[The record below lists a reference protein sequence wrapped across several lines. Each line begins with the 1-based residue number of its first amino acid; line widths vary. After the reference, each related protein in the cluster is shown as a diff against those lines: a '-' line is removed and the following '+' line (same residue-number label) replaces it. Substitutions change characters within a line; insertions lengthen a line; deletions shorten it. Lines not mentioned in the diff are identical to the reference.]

1 MAVPDAGMRH
11 GRQQGVA
18 LITALLVVALAV
30 SAATAM
36 ATRLQVD
43 VRRTG
48 NLLHGEQAYAYAL
61 SAESWAYII
70 LRKDAGESEY
80 DALDEDWATALPPIS
95 VEGGIVSGRI
105 TDLQGRFNVNNL
117 VAPGGKPDQVQVD
130 YFKRLLTV
138 LKLDPELSAALLD
151 WIDADINAT
160 FPGGAEDDAY
170 LLLDPPYRAANR
182 PLVSISELQLIQGFT
197 AEAVAAL
204 APHVTA
210 LPKATAINV
219 NTATPQVLLA
229 LDEDITEQG
238 VEALVAEREQKPFTD
253 NGDFLA
259 HDSLAGVDPTIPP
272 TGVSSDWFQVS
283 TDVHVGNGQARVQSL
298 LERDSGKLHVVSRV
312 RTGERLLPP
321 G

>member
-1 MAVPDAGMRH
+1 MRYR
-11 GRQQGVA
+11 RQLGVA

-36 ATRLQVD
+36 ATRMHVD
-43 VRRTG
+43 VRRTA

-70 LRKDAGESEY
+70 LRKDVKDSQH

-105 TDLQGRFNVNNL
+105 SDLQGRFNINTL
-117 VAPGGKPDQVQVD
+117 VTATDQKDQPDQVQVD

-138 LKLDPELSAALLD
+138 LELDPALSSALLD

-160 FPGGAEDDAY
+160 YPGGAEDDVY
-170 LLLDPPYRAANR
+170 LLQDPPYRAANR
-182 PLVSISELQLIQGFT
+182 PLVSITELQLVEGFT
-197 AEAVAAL
+197 AEVVAAL
-204 APHVTA
+204 APYVTA
-210 LPKATAINV
+210 LPEATAINV

-229 LDEDITEQG
+229 LNENITEQD
-238 VEALVAEREQKPFTD
+238 VERLVADREQKPFTD
-253 NGDFLA
+253 HGAFME
-259 HDSLAGVDPTIPP
+259 HDALAGLELAIP
-272 TGVSSDWFQVS
+272 TGVSSNWFQVL
-283 TDVHVGNGQARVQSL
+283 TDVRVGSGQARVESL
-298 LERDSGKLHVVSRV
+298 LQRDSGKLHVVSRI
-312 RTGERLLPP
+312 RTSERLLPP

>member
-1 MAVPDAGMRH
+1 MRY

-30 SAATAM
+30 TAATAM
-36 ATRLQVD
+36 ATRLHVD

-61 SAESWAYII
+61 SAESWAYVI
-70 LRKDAGESEY
+70 LRKDASDSKH

-105 TDLQGRFNVNNL
+105 SDLQGRFNVNNL
-117 VAPGGKPDQVQVD
+117 VDPSGNPDTNEID
-130 YFKRLLTV
+130 YFKRLLTI
-138 LKLDPELSAALLD
+138 LKLDPALSAALLD
-151 WIDADINAT
+151 WIDVDINAT
-160 FPGGAEDDAY
+160 FPGGAEDDTY

-182 PLVSISELQLIQGFT
+182 PLVSISELQLVQGFT
-197 AEAVAAL
+197 AEVAAAL

-210 LPKATAINV
+210 LPKATVINV
-219 NTATPQVLLA
+219 NTATPEVLLA
-229 LDEDITEQG
+229 LHQDMTEQD
-238 VEALVAEREQKPFTD
+238 VQRLVADREQAAFTEKAT
-253 NGDFLA
+253 FLA
-259 HDSLAGVDPTIPP
+259 HDALAGLTLVTPP
-272 TGVSSDWFQVS
+272 DVSSNWFQVL
-283 TDVHVGNGQARVQSL
+283 TDVRVGSGQARVDSL
-298 LERDSGKLHVVSRV
+298 FERDTGKLRIVSRI

>member
-1 MAVPDAGMRH
+1 MAVPDARMRH

-30 SAATAM
+30 TAATAM
-36 ATRLQVD
+36 ATRLHVD
-43 VRRTG
+43 VRRTA

-61 SAESWAYII
+61 SAESWAYVI
-70 LRKDAGESEY
+70 LRKDARDSTH

-117 VAPGGKPDQVQVD
+117 LTVGGQPDQVQID

-138 LKLDPELSAALLD
+138 LNLDPGLSSALLD
-151 WIDADINAT
+151 WIDEDINAT
-160 FPGGAEDDAY
+160 YPGGAEDDAY

-182 PLVSISELQLIQGFT
+182 PMVSISELQLVEGFT
-197 AEAVAAL
+197 AEVVAAL

-210 LPKATAINV
+210 LTGSTAINV

-229 LDEDITEQG
+229 LNENITEQD
-238 VEALVAEREQKPFTD
+238 VERLITDREQAAFTD
-253 NGDFLA
+253 SAAFLA
-259 HDSLAGVDPTIPP
+259 HDALAGLELAIP
-272 TGVSSDWFQVS
+272 TGVSSNWFQVL
-283 TDVHVGNGQARVQSL
+283 TDVRVGSGQARVESL
-298 LERDSGKLHVVSRV
+298 LERDSGKLQVVSRI
-312 RTGERLLPP
+312 RTSERLLPP